1 MRMVYIMRKFRKMLG
16 VLYFTTCF
24 ALLFTRSAHA
34 YIDPS
39 VTTYAIQAIAGVAIA
54 AGTFVAIY
62 WRRAKKKVSK
72 VLGIDETAKKK
83 MEEEVVEFNL
93 DDKSSESK

>member
-1 MRMVYIMRKFRKMLG
+1 MRMVLIMRKLGKMLG
-16 VLYFTTCF
+16 VLYFNICF
-24 ALLFTRSAHA
+24 TLLFSRSAHA

-54 AGTFVAIY
+54 VGAFVTIY

-72 VLGIDETAKKK
+72 ALRIDENAKKE
-83 MEEEVVEFNL
+83 MEEEVVEFNPG
-93 DDKSSESK
+93 DNNGESK